1 MLSTEKMHNLE
12 AEGYVLFNGLSEVF
26 KPGRQDSQITLR
38 DCSEEARG
46 GARIYS
52 SFCNK
57 YQVVGTSKVYC

>member
-12 AEGYVLFNGLSEVF
+12 AEGYVLFSGLSEVF

-46 GARIYS
+46 EPGYT
-52 SFCNK
+52 
-57 YQVVGTSKVYC
+57 VVFATNTR